1 MHTKKILREMHRNK
15 RQLNNLLNLIEDNK
29 QNDSDN
35 RDNLLIEL
43 RAKERA
49 INDKKSRLLDLFL
62 SGGTDQ
68 GTYET
73 KGKEPGTELEKIS
86 FEKKGRLTWLQS
98 LDSKQEYILK
108 NIIL

>member
-15 RQLNNLLNLIEDNK
+15 RQLNNLLNLIEENK

-73 KGKEPGTELEKIS
+73 KGKEPGTELEKKKKK
-86 FEKKGRLTWLQS
+86 KKGCLTWLQS
-98 LDSKQEYILK
+98 LDSKQE
-108 NIIL
+108 